1 MDRSGKKEEKRDKI
15 PLSQKTLLDNGE
27 KIVWVMGAARGLAGW
42 GRTRRV
48 LCSSST
54 QFFFFEKNSPVVPEF
69 GSWCHLGPRTLNS
82 VFLGP

>member
-27 KIVWVMGAARGLAGW
+27 KIVWVMGAARGLSGW

-54 QFFFFEKNSPVVPEF
+54 QFFLDNGYRILVLAGAVGERVAECD
-69 GSWCHLGPRTLNS
+69 GEGD
-82 VFLGP
+82 